1 MICKKCGGEYE
12 DDMLKCLW
20 CDAPNENHVAPE
32 KPELIH
38 VSEILDTIN
47 DYPTQVILNHLDK
60 DEREIIKSEEHQKN
74 IEAHPA
80 GNFMWCAAILGTGG
94 LSALLI
100 PFYVAFF
107 HRNAL
112 NKRGKTQKF
121 IFTYFSA
128 VFALVVVLNLIS
140 RELLKIPSTEDV
152 NEILK
157 VIVNDE
163 VPVIYY
169 IICGYTS
176 AFLLK
181 NLTPGY
187 DVSEYKVISKS
198 SVIYS
203 IPVMMISAILS
214 PVILQSIS

>member
-1 MICKKCGGEYE
+1 MICKKCGSKYAN
-12 DDMLKCLW
+12 DMLKCLW
-20 CDAPNENHVAPE
+20 CDTPNNNHVAPE
-32 KPELIH
+32 KTETINASN
-38 VSEILDTIN
+38 VLDTFHN
-47 DYPTQVILNHLDK
+47 LPGQVILNQLDK
-60 DEREIIKSEEHQKN
+60 DEREITKSEEHQKN
-74 IEAHPA
+74 IEKHPA
-80 GNFMWCAAILGTGG
+80 GNFMWCAAILGAGG

-107 HRNAL
+107 HRNEL

-140 RELLKIPSTEDV
+140 RELLKIPSTGDV

-157 VIVNDE
+157 VIVNDG

-203 IPVMMISAILS
+203 IPVMMISIMLS
-214 PVILQSIS
+214 PVILQSIG

>member
-20 CDAPNENHVAPE
+20 CDAPNENHAAPE
-32 KPELIH
+32 KLELIH

-47 DYPTQVILNHLDK
+47 DYPAQVIINKLDK
-60 DEREIIKSEEHQKN
+60 DEREIVKSEEHQKK
-74 IEAHPA
+74 IETHPA
-80 GNFMWCAAILGTGG
+80 GNFMWCAAILGAGG

-107 HRNAL
+107 HRDEL
-112 NKRGKTQKF
+112 HKRGKTQKF

-128 VFALVVVLNLIS
+128 VFAFVVALNLIS
-140 RELLKIPSTEDV
+140 RELLKIPSTGNV

-157 VIVNDE
+157 VIVNDG